1 MEAIEIVRTKAELPD
16 TSYFEFLP
24 GPYRGEHWA
33 AESVY
38 VQEEIFC
45 LIEPIIRQ
53 HHPGYDHYSHSS
65 IPAVEWSKII
75 ADLQLLANRARSAT
89 SLADLRQAGVGFH
102 RRGIDTEFE
111 QDFTNSAHAL
121 ANLADDLSVWLRDA
135 LRDQDVVSVLGM

>member
-1 MEAIEIVRTKAELPD
+1 MEAIEIVRTKADLPD

-24 GPYRGEHWA
+24 GPYRGQHWA
-33 AESVY
+33 PESVY

-65 IPAVEWSKII
+65 IPAVEWSRII
-75 ADLQLLANRARSAT
+75 ADLQALATRARSAN

-102 RRGIDTEFE
+102 RRGIDAEFE
-111 QDFTNSAHAL
+111 QDFANNTHAL
-121 ANLADDLSVWLRDA
+121 AKLADDLSLWVRDA
-135 LRDQDVVSVLGM
+135 LRSQDVVSVPGM

>member
-24 GPYRGEHWA
+24 GPYRGQHWA

-53 HHPGYDHYSHSS
+53 HHPGYDHYSHSG
-65 IPAVEWSKII
+65 IPASEWSKII
-75 ADLQLLANRARSAT
+75 ADLHALATRARSAT

-102 RRGIDTEFE
+102 RRGIDAEFE
-111 QDFTNSAHAL
+111 QDLGNNAHAL
-121 ANLADDLSVWLRDA
+121 AQLADDLSRWLRET
-135 LRDQDVVSVLGM
+135 LRSHGMVTVLGM